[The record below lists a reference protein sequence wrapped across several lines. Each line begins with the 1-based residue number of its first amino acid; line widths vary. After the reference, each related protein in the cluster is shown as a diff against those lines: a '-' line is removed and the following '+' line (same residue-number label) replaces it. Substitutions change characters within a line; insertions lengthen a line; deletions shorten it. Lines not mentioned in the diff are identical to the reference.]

1 MNMLQ
6 NNVPTQVQSTPESS
20 PPPLW
25 SGKEVAGMGGIAIAL
40 LALVLLPAIFLL
52 RGSIASIT
60 TPAGSQAVLYLN
72 MVGLAAEAIGL
83 IGAVGWMGL
92 RRRHLT
98 WQDLGFKRIEGLWL
112 IISPALTFGT
122 AIVGGVAALVVQRL
136 LQTPGGNA
144 QAQALAPAGFSWF
157 GLIGMT
163 LLGGVIVPI
172 AEEIYF
178 RGVLHRWARDKWGV
192 LIGSLISSLLFG
204 LIHGIPPVIAFAFIM
219 GLTIAY
225 AYEKTQ
231 SLWPGIIIH
240 VINNSFKIV
249 LLYLFVAN
257 GFAP

>member
-1 MNMLQ
+1 
-6 NNVPTQVQSTPESS
+6 
-20 PPPLW
+20 
-25 SGKEVAGMGGIAIAL
+25 MGGIAIVL
-40 LALVLLPAIFLL
+40 IVLVLAPAVFWLRNGLASPSGSAASQTLL
-52 RGSIASIT
+52 YI
-60 TPAGSQAVLYLN
+60 N

-83 IGAVGWMGL
+83 IGAVWWVGL

-98 WQDLGFKRIEGLWL
+98 WREIGFRRIESIWL
-112 IISPALTFGT
+112 VIAPALTIG
-122 AIVGGVAALVVQRL
+122 AAVVGGIAAVIVQL
-136 LQTPGGNA
+136 LLGTPGQNT
-144 QAQALAPAGFSWF
+144 QAQALAPAGFSWL

-172 AEEIYF
+172 AEEVYF

-219 GLTIAY
+219 GLVIAY
-225 AYEKTQ
+225 AYEKSQ